1 MKVQEDAEM
10 IFIVDDSKAIRERL
24 AKMLSEIDGVKVI
37 GEASNAAEAVTGIR
51 TLKPKVVILDI
62 QMPDGNGIEVLKIIK
77 QEKPAPLVMM
87 MTNHSSA
94 YYREKCL
101 KLGAD
106 YFLDKARDF
115 EKLVEIF
122 KDLIERYGPE
132 AVSGSINP

>member
-1 MKVQEDAEM
+1 MV
-10 IFIVDDSKAIRERL
+10 FIVDDSKAIRERL

-37 GEASNAAEAVTGIR
+37 GEARNAAEALTGIR

-77 QEKPAPLVMM
+77 QERPAPLVMM

-94 YYREKCL
+94 QYREKCL

-122 KDLIERYGPE
+122 QDLIERYGPE

>member
-1 MKVQEDAEM
+1 MV
-10 IFIVDDSKAIRERL
+10 FIVDDSKAIRERL
-24 AKMLSEIDGVKVI
+24 AEMLSEIVGVKVI
-37 GEASNAAEAVTGIR
+37 GEARNAAEAVTGIR

-77 QEKPAPLVMM
+77 QERPAPLVMM
-87 MTNHSSA
+87 MTNHSSTQ
-94 YYREKCL
+94 YREKCL

-122 KDLIERYGPE
+122 QDLIERYGLE

>member
-1 MKVQEDAEM
+1 MV
-10 IFIVDDSKAIRERL
+10 FIVDDSKAIRKRL
-24 AKMLSEIDGVKVI
+24 AEMLSEINGVKVI
-37 GEASNAAEAVTGIR
+37 GEARNAAEAVKGIR

-77 QEKPAPLVMM
+77 QEKPTTLVMM

-94 YYREKCL
+94 QYREKCL

-122 KDLIERYGPE
+122 RDLIERYGPE
-132 AVSGSINP
+132 AVSGSINI

>member
-1 MKVQEDAEM
+1 MV
-10 IFIVDDSKAIRERL
+10 FIVDDSKAIRERL
-24 AKMLSEIDGVKVI
+24 AKMLSEIDGIKVI
-37 GEASNAAEAVTGIR
+37 GEARNAAEAVTGIR
-51 TLKPKVVILDI
+51 NLKPKVVILDI

-77 QEKPAPLVMM
+77 QERPAPLVLM

-94 YYREKCL
+94 HYREKCL

>member
-1 MKVQEDAEM
+1 MV
-10 IFIVDDSKAIRERL
+10 FIVDDSKAIRERL
-24 AKMLSEIDGVKVI
+24 AEMLSEIVGVEVI
-37 GEASNAAEAVTGIR
+37 GEARNAAEAVKGIR

-77 QEKPAPLVMM
+77 QESPAPLVMM
-87 MTNHSSA
+87 MTNHSSTQ
-94 YYREKCL
+94 YREKCL

-122 KDLIERYGPE
+122 QDLIERYGLE

>member
-1 MKVQEDAEM
+1 MV
-10 IFIVDDSKAIRERL
+10 FIVDDSKAIRERL

-37 GEASNAAEAVTGIR
+37 GEAGNAAEAIKGIR

-77 QEKPAPLVMM
+77 QERPAPLVMM

-94 YYREKCL
+94 QYREKCL

-122 KDLIERYGPE
+122 QDLIKRYGPE
-132 AVSGSINP
+132 AFSGSVNP